1 MKRRISSIVFL
12 LVVVIVVLFGFQKN
26 SFKQYLEPEVEPA
39 LEIESW
45 MIDESFWN
53 RDLNAQAPAEDSV
66 QLEWAYNDID

>member
-12 LVVVIVVLFGFQKN
+12 LVVVIVALFGFQKN
-26 SFKQYLEPEVEPA
+26 SFKEYLEPEVEPA

-53 RDLNAQAPAEDSV
+53 RDLNAQVPVEDSAN
-66 QLEWAYNDID
+66 LKWAYSDID